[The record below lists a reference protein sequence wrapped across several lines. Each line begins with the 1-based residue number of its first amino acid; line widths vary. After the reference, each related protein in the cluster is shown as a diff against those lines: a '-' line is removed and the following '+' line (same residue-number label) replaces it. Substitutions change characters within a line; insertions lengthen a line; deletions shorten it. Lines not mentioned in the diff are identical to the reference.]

1 MKLFFNIRKT
11 STVDELL
18 KLFVDVP
25 NIDIDQSENPEQ
37 FMEMYF
43 SGNYD
48 LGLMDFGRREGLYR
62 MRTERSETPLW
73 SYVYGNDSW
82 TGFSLD
88 DLKRVKSYGVLSTYT
103 LPRDKGSFVT
113 DLTEFQRNLRVPV
126 T

>member
-43 SGNYD
+43 SGNY
-48 LGLMDFGRREGLYR
+48 
-62 MRTERSETPLW
+62 
-73 SYVYGNDSW
+73 
-82 TGFSLD
+82 
-88 DLKRVKSYGVLSTYT
+88 
-103 LPRDKGSFVT
+103 
-113 DLTEFQRNLRVPV
+113 
-126 T
+126 